1 MRPSGKTPDL
11 IEERTRLLTWARLTG
26 SGSAL
31 KDGTVTP
38 VAFRT
43 VTAPGST
50 FTSTGRA
57 AALSAI
63 RRSAQAA
70 STRRPGEKPSQ
81 RIWFSR
87 RPGCDSVPGP
97 GVTDSTGAGTVST

>member
-1 MRPSGKTPDL
+1 MN
-11 IEERTRLLTWARLTG
+11 
-26 SGSAL
+26 
-31 KDGTVTP
+31 DGTVTP
-38 VAFRT
+38 VAFRM

-57 AALSAI
+57 STLSASS
-63 RRSAQAA
+63 RSAQAA

-97 GVTDSTGAGTVST
+97 GVTETTGAGTVST